1 MKDRTPLYPGRIR
14 LVPVEGQ
21 QYLYDMTR
29 ADGPTQSGTP
39 LNKATFLKDDTA
51 SLFGMGNYAVPDDV
65 LAYLG
70 RYNQHWW
77 SVINGQETTRYI
89 EKQIDNT
96 VLVEMNNGTSRDIQY
111 SHEVSID
118 QSTGAVSLMNPQI
131 FNIPMTKNNSTF
143 LTAMQ
148 GLLDLAPVYISNLY
162 DNASTV
168 YFLPSGTNIESSSG
182 SATGTI
188 IHSFYGDYKS
198 ARLNNS
204 ATNPAKIV
212 TSELIVIPAGEISYD
227 YSTNR
232 NAFPDS
238 GTVDG
243 LTYEYLGIP
252 FDNAVNAVKV
262 EKGIYIGTGTY
273 GSSNQNSL
281 TFEFTPKI
289 VLIQP
294 NSNDYSYQSPYIVGS
309 SYMHVINGSSSVYNY
324 VSVSDKT
331 MSWYCEGNSNVHAKM
346 QLNSAGV
353 VYSYIAIR

>member
-29 ADGPTQSGTP
+29 ADGPTQPGTP

-77 SVINGQETTRYI
+77 SVINGQETTKYI
-89 EKQIDNT
+89 EKQTSITTNVDMNHGT
-96 VLVEMNNGTSRDIQY
+96 VRSIQY
-111 SHEVSID
+111 SNEISID
-118 QSTGAVSLMNPQI
+118 QSTGAVSLISPQT
-131 FNIPMTKNNSTF
+131 FSIPRTTNTSTF

-162 DNASTV
+162 DNASTI

-182 SATGTI
+182 SATSTI
-188 IHSFYGDYKS
+188 IHSFYGDYKT
-198 ARLNNS
+198 AQLNKS
-204 ATNPAKIV
+204 ATNIAKIV
-212 TSELIVIPAGEISYD
+212 TSELIVIPAGEISYE

-252 FDNAVNAVKV
+252 FDNAVNAAQI
-262 EKGIYIGTGTY
+262 EKGIYAGTGTY
-273 GSSNQNSL
+273 GSSNKNSL

-294 NSNDYSYQSPYIVGS
+294 NSKDYSYQSPYIFGS
-309 SYMHVINGSSSVYNY
+309 SYMHVTNGSSSVSNN
-324 VSVSDKT
+324 VSVSGKT
-331 MSWYCEGNSNVHAKM
+331 MSWYCEGNSDCNAKT